1 MKYEFE
7 KVIEGISKYINNNNL
22 YSKMNDLQEMVA
34 RLAVG
39 RVITNQAT
47 IKEALANN
55 AFIRTFDII
64 DRDGMVDVDALA
76 ADIKREISRKEKLTI
91 NVPVIGKLTFV
102 PADVDTLRNT
112 IVEESGYN
120 AVD

>member
-7 KVIEGISKYINNNNL
+7 KVIDGISKYINNNNL
-22 YSKMNDLQEMVA
+22 YSKMNDLQETIA
-34 RLAVG
+34 RFAVG

-47 IKEALANN
+47 IKEVLVNN
-55 AFIRTFDII
+55 GFIRTFDII

-76 ADIKREISRKEKLTI
+76 SDIKREISRKEKITI
-91 NVPVIGKLTFV
+91 DIPVIGKLTFV

-120 AVD
+120 EVN

>member
-7 KVIEGISKYINNNNL
+7 KVIDGISKYINNNNL

-47 IKEALANN
+47 IKEVLSNN